1 MIKLFK
7 IIIFLPIKI
16 LKKIL
21 ITLNNEDFLSEQN
34 LKFKKIGLS
43 RELGLKNLLSVREK
57 FNLEISEMSSE
68 HELIFSAL
76 SIEENFKPKNIL
88 EIGTHDAQN
97 IKLMSKLF
105 KDSTIETIDLD
116 ETNEDFKNFYNRGD
130 KPKLANF
137 IDKRNNI
144 LKKLPNVKF
153 FKKNSLELLKDN
165 KMYDLIWIDGAH
177 GYPIITIDIVNSLR
191 ITNPK
196 GIILCDDI
204 YLAGLKKMDKM
215 YNSLGGYQ
223 TLEELKKSNLIN
235 YTLFYKRLQKEE
247 LIFPKK
253 RKFIALIK
261 KEF

>member
-1 MIKLFK
+1 M
-7 IIIFLPIKI
+7 
-16 LKKIL
+16 

-76 SIEENFKPKNIL
+76 SIKENFKPKNIL

-116 ETNEDFKNFYNRGD
+116 ETNEDFKNFYKKRD

-177 GYPIITIDIVNSLR
+177 GY
-191 ITNPK
+191 
-196 GIILCDDI
+196 
-204 YLAGLKKMDKM
+204 
-215 YNSLGGYQ
+215 YNY
-223 TLEELKKSNLIN
+223 
-235 YTLFYKRLQKEE
+235 
-247 LIFPKK
+247 
-253 RKFIALIK
+253 
-261 KEF
+261 